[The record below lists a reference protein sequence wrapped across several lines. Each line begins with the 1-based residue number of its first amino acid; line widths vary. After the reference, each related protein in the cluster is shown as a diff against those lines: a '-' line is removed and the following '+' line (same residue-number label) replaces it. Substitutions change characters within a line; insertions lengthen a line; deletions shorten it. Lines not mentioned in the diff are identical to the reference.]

1 MAGVFATTFLPEV
14 LGVAAETLPAVGALS
29 AEELTANAAIADALG
44 TGTSL
49 AASGVA
55 PALETLGSGLG
66 SSAASEIAAGQA
78 GQLGGAGILG
88 ADAGTAATALPAATA
103 APTTLGQTGGIDLSS
118 TAGRPGVSLP
128 PSSVPVENPYAV
140 SPAAAQSPYSMQPAG
155 QNFGGIGGANPVDP
169 ITSGFQDALNM
180 IKSTGSGITSFA
192 KENPL
197 PTLMGLR
204 LAQNAFGPSYAQP
217 TVKKPT
223 GQAMDMTLSP
233 NFQGSHVISD
243 TSVYNPTYTQPT
255 KVAAQG
261 GIMRGYASGGILS
274 FDQGG
279 IAAMAGQQPQ
289 GPQGPQGAMYPQSQ
303 QANTQ
308 YATPSQMPTSSEIVN
323 SGYEVPT
330 NAYTGEPTP
339 SMAGGGVIA
348 FSRGDV
354 VGTPTMDMSNISLLG
369 GPSPWSTNQDTD
381 ANTTHLAPH
390 EAAAYRQKKLE
401 ALVSYANRA
410 KQTAAP
416 MGFNQTPVTVQAQQ
430 AAQGAAQPQA
440 GDGQFAAGGIL
451 GADHS
456 TLGGYAAGGAPR
468 LLKGPGDG
476 MSDNIPAVIAN
487 KQPARLADG
496 EFVVPADVV
505 SHLGN
510 GSTDAGSKQL
520 HSMMDNVRKAR
531 TGNKKQGKQIDP
543 NKFLPA

>member
-1 MAGVFATTFLPEV
+1 MAGIFASSVLPEI
-14 LGVAAETLPAVGALS
+14 LGTTAAEDAAYS
-29 AEELTANAAIADALG
+29 AAIPLLDTSVVDAG
-44 TGTSL
+44 
-49 AASGVA
+49 GV
-55 PALETLGSGLG
+55 L
-66 SSAASEIAAGQA
+66 
-78 GQLGGAGILG
+78 AGIGLDT
-88 ADAGTAATALPAATA
+88 AAAGTAATGVGTAAGTAAADVIPGVAATPLPTATASQGINA
-103 APTTLGQTGGIDLSS
+103 APNMAQVVPPD
-118 TAGRPGVSLP
+118 AAV
-128 PSSVPVENPYAV
+128 PSSVTYQAPNGLGVQNPAYTSGAD
-140 SPAAAQSPYSMQPAG
+140 SAG
-155 QNFGGIGGANPVDP
+155 QFAGNNGIGTNASGLGAGQAASGILGNALDP
-169 ITSGFQDALNM
+169 IMSGFKDA
-180 IKSTGSGITSFA
+180 STMLKGAGAFA
-192 KENPL
+192 KENPMATML
-197 PTLMGLR
+197 GLR

-223 GQAMDMTLSP
+223 GPAMDMTLSP
-233 NFQGSHVISD
+233 NFQGSHPQSN
-243 TSVYNPTYTQPT
+243 TSVYTPQ
-255 KVAAQG
+255 
-261 GIMRGYASGGILS
+261 YASGGILS

-279 IAAMAGQQPQ
+279 IAAMAGQQ
-289 GPQGPQGAMYPQSQ
+289 PQGPQGAMYPQSQ

-339 SMAGGGVIA
+339 GMAGGGVIA

-354 VGTPTMDMSNISLLG
+354 VGTPTMDMSNISMLG
-369 GPSPWSTNQDTD
+369 SPSPWSTNQDTD

-543 NKFLPA
+543 NNFLPA